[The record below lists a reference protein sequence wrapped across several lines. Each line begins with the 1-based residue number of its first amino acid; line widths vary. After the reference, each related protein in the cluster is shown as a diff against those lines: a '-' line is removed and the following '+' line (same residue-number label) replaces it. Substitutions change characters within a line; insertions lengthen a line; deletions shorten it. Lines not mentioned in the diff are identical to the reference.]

1 MTVPRNRLGS
11 SGIEVSALS
20 LGSWRTYERIPRA
33 QALAV
38 LEAARDAG
46 ITFLD
51 DARYNDETG
60 TAPLASG
67 YSEVLFGELFRA
79 TGWARDEVVIANKL
93 WWEFWPAESA
103 QEELEGSLE
112 RTGLDY
118 LDLEYALPPPPGL
131 EIEELVSEL
140 GAVIASGKLRA
151 WGVANWAPAQVAAA
165 ARAARRQGVPPP
177 CAAQLQY
184 SLVNRSAV
192 EDPEM
197 LAALELAGASVVAS
211 ASLQYGALSG
221 KYAAG
226 GAEGRI
232 AHEVQDQTY
241 AAARAA
247 AAELE
252 VLGTRLGAAPATLAY
267 AFALSHEAV
276 ASVLFGA
283 TRPEQVA
290 ENVAA
295 AELLTRLD
303 TADLAEL
310 AAIGRPAG

>member
-1 MTVPRNRLGS
+1 MRSNLLGA

-51 DARYNDETG
+51 DARYDDETG
-60 TAPLASG
+60 AAPLASG

-93 WWEFWPAESA
+93 WWEFWPAQRA
-103 QEELEGSLE
+103 REELEGSLR

-131 EIEELVSEL
+131 EIDDLVSEIGGL
-140 GAVIASGKLRA
+140 IASGKLRA
-151 WGVANWAPAQVAAA
+151 WGVANWKAAQVTAAV
-165 ARAARRQGVPPP
+165 RAAERQGVPPP
-177 CAAQLQY
+177 CAAQLRY

-197 LAALELAGASVVAS
+197 LAALALGGARVVAS
-211 ASLQYGALSG
+211 ASLEYGALSG
-221 KYAAG
+221 KYASAQ
-226 GAEGRI
+226 ARGRI
-232 AHEVQDQTY
+232 AQEVHDPSY
-241 AAARAA
+241 GAARAA
-247 AAELE
+247 AVEL
-252 VLGTRLGAAPATLAY
+252 VALAARVGAAPATLAY
-267 AFALSHEAV
+267 AFALSHPAV
-276 ASVLFGA
+276 ASVVFGA
-283 TRPEQVA
+283 THPEQVA
-290 ENVAA
+290 ENAA
-295 AELLTRLD
+295 A
-303 TADLAEL
+303 ADLAGRLDASDL
-310 AAIGRPAG
+310 AVLSGVGRARAG

>member
-1 MTVPRNRLGS
+1 VALPLNPLGS

-20 LGSWRTYERIPRA
+20 LGSWRTYERIPRP

-38 LEAARDAG
+38 LEAAREAG
-46 ITFLD
+46 ISFLD

-60 TAPLASG
+60 TAPLRSG

-79 TGWARDEVVIANKL
+79 TGWARDQVVLANKL
-93 WWEFWPAESA
+93 WWEFWPEQSA
-103 QEELEGSLE
+103 QQELEGSLE
-112 RTGLDY
+112 RAGLDY

-131 EIEELVSEL
+131 EIDDLVSDMGGL
-140 GAVIASGKLRA
+140 IASGKLRA
-151 WGVANWAPAQVAAA
+151 WGVANWAPVQVAAA
-165 ARAARRQGVPPP
+165 AHAAERQGVPPP

-221 KYAAG
+221 KYASAQ
-226 GAEGRI
+226 AQGRI
-232 AHEVQDQTY
+232 AHEVDDPAY

-247 AAELE
+247 ALELE
-252 VLGTRLGAAPATLAY
+252 ALGARLGAAPATLAY

-295 AELLTRLD
+295 AELVARLD
-303 TADLAEL
+303 ASDLAAL
-310 AAIGRPAG
+310 AAVGRDA